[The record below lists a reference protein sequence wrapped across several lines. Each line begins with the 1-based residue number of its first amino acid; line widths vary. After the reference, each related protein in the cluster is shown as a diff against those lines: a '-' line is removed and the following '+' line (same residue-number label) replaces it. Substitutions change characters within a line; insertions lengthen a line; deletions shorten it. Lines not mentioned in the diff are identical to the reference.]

1 MTDTSAI
8 REAAINAEVKLYAFR
23 KTRDGTIISFVLHP
37 NDMPD
42 KLATADIGDTF
53 VMALVPIEKQP

>member
-37 NDMPD
+37 ADMPD

-53 VMALVPIEKQP
+53 VMALVAIEGQQ

>member
-23 KTRDGTIISFVLHP
+23 KTRDGTIISLVLHP

-53 VMALVPIEKQP
+53 VMALVPIEKAP

>member
-53 VMALVPIEKQP
+53 VMALVPIESQK